1 MERKEVIKST
11 LKLARA
17 MRRRPPKGGHEFP
30 PPVARTLSVL
40 ADNDGA
46 TSRELCEILDVRP
59 SSLSEL
65 LGKMEEHG
73 LVTRQTSE
81 EDKRAAKVLLTE
93 EGKTAA
99 ADLKENMKK
108 HAEEFSACFTDEEAE
123 AFCALAD
130 KLSAHLEA
138 TAGEEPDCPGGPH
151 GHHGHHGFHGHH
163 GPFGPGP
170 CGPGKHEKAPCGP
183 DMDFH
188 RHHRPFGRPF

>member
-17 MRRRPPKGGHEFP
+17 MRRRPPKGNHEFP

-81 EDKRAAKVLLTE
+81 EDKRAAKVLLTG

-99 ADLKENMKK
+99 ANLKENMEK
-108 HAEEFSACFTDEEAE
+108 HAAEFSACFTDEEA
-123 AFCALAD
+123 AQFCTLAD

-138 TAGEEPDCPGGPH
+138 TAAEGPDFPH
-151 GHHGHHGFHGHH
+151 GHCGPGFGPGRGCGRGPGRNERMHGSPDMDFHGHH
-163 GPFGPGP
+163 GPL
-170 CGPGKHEKAPCGP
+170 
-183 DMDFH
+183 
-188 RHHRPFGRPF
+188 GRPF

>member
-1 MERKEVIKST
+1 MERNEVIKST

-17 MRRRPPKGGHEFP
+17 MRRRPPKGNHEFP

-40 ADNDGA
+40 AGNDGA
-46 TSRELCEILDVRP
+46 TSRELCEILDIRP

-81 EDKRAAKVLLTE
+81 EDRRASQVLLTD

-99 ADLKENMKK
+99 AGLKENMKK
-108 HAEEFSACFTDEEAE
+108 HAEEFSACFTEEEAE
-123 AFCALAD
+123 TFCALAD

-138 TAGEEPDCPGGPH
+138 TAGEGPDFPHGPCGH
-151 GHHGHHGFHGHH
+151 GHHRHH
-163 GPFGPGP
+163 GPFG
-170 CGPGKHEKAPCGP
+170 
-183 DMDFH
+183 
-188 RHHRPFGRPF
+188 RPF